1 MKIRVHIN
9 IPTPVPSG
17 CVQYGAYNVNHPD
30 PENPFIVIESIFPL
44 TTELPPE
51 LARVAKSVSIVDSFY
66 GGGTKTSRMIGEYSY
81 RTARAVVDRE
91 ASALHRITLTATD
104 LADASMLYSQ
114 IRAGDVYPDVPY
126 EQDQVPAPGTI
137 IKLMRMLLVLIG
149 REVTFRALYG
159 SKTV

>member
-1 MKIRVHIN
+1 MKIRVNIK

-17 CVQYGAYNVNHPD
+17 FIKFGEYNVNHPD
-30 PENPFIVIESIFPL
+30 PENPYIVIESVFPL

-66 GGGTKTSRMIGEYSY
+66 GGDAEASRMTGEYSY

-91 ASALHRITLTATD
+91 ASRIHKVTLTATD

-114 IRAGDVYPDVPY
+114 IRAGDAYPDVPY
-126 EQDQVPAPGTI
+126 EQIQVSPPGTI
-137 IKLMRMLLVLIG
+137 LKLLRMAFVLIG

>member
-17 CVQYGAYNVNHPD
+17 VVTFGEYNVNHPD
-30 PENPFIVIESIFPL
+30 PEDPYIVIESIFPL
-44 TTELPPE
+44 TTELPTE

-66 GGGTKTSRMIGEYSY
+66 GGGAKTSRMIGEYSY

-137 IKLMRMLLVLIG
+137 NKLMRMLLVLIG

-159 SKTV
+159 SKTA